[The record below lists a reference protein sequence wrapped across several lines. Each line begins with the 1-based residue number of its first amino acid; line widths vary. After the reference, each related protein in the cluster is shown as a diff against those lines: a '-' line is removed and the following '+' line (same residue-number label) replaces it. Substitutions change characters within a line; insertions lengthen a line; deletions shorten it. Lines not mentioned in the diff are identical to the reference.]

1 MPGQVTSKQ
10 HVDGSAAALR
20 SAMTDFD
27 RYMAAER
34 GFSAHTA
41 TAYRRDV
48 EDLLAFLGDEPMTTA
63 LIRAWLAQARER
75 GVGSA
80 TVARRIA
87 SLRCFA
93 HWAVRQ
99 GLLDA
104 DPTLR
109 LRSPRV
115 VSDLPRVADSDR
127 LNEALDT
134 LNRVADDPIAVRDVA
149 ALELLYGSG
158 LRVSE
163 VCSMDVGDID
173 HERRTVRVLG
183 KGAKQRVVPLT
194 VPASRAIQRWTSV
207 RATLANPD
215 ECALLVGSRGRRLD
229 VRVLRRVVH
238 ETTAAFPGLPE
249 LAPHGLRHSMASHVL
264 EGGADLRYVQQLL
277 GHASLAS
284 TQIYTHVSAER
295 LRSAYQNAHPR
306 A

>member
-1 MPGQVTSKQ
+1 M
-10 HVDGSAAALR
+10 DGSAAALR

-163 VCSMDVGDID
+163 VCSIDVGDID

-194 VPASRAIQRWTSV
+194 VSGAFHTPLMQ
-207 RATLANPD
+207 
-215 ECALLVGSRGRRLD
+215 
-229 VRVLRRVVH
+229 
-238 ETTAAFPGLPE
+238 TAADGMRQVLAGVAFSAPVMPVVSNVTAQPITEGSVLAEE
-249 LAPHGLRHSMASHVL
+249 LASQITSPVLWADSVATMAAAGVTEVIEFGPGKVLTGLVKRIDRSIACRNVGTAEEAS
-264 EGGADLRYVQQLL
+264 A
-277 GHASLAS
+277 
-284 TQIYTHVSAER
+284 
-295 LRSAYQNAHPR
+295 
-306 A
+306 

>member
-1 MPGQVTSKQ
+1 M
-10 HVDGSAAALR
+10 
-20 SAMTDFD
+20 
-27 RYMAAER
+27 
-34 GFSAHTA
+34 
-41 TAYRRDV
+41 
-48 EDLLAFLGDEPMTTA
+48 
-63 LIRAWLAQARER
+63 
-75 GVGSA
+75 GSA

-149 ALELLYGSG
+149 APELLYGSG

-163 VCSMDVGDID
+163 VCSIDVGDID

-215 ECALLVGSRGRRLD
+215 ECALLVGSRGRRLTCGSCD
-229 VRVLRRVVH
+229 ASSTRPPQPSRACPNWLPR
-238 ETTAAFPGLPE
+238 TAPQHGQPCSRAARTCATSSSCWAMPVWP
-249 LAPHGLRHSMASHVL
+249 APRSTPMSPQSGCARPTRMRIPVL
-264 EGGADLRYVQQLL
+264 EPDLLDE
-277 GHASLAS
+277 ASLAEKE
-284 TQIYTHVSAER
+284 A
-295 LRSAYQNAHPR
+295 AQNAAALSTLWQAYKDTGDRSKRDRLIVHYAPLVKHVAGRVRPDCPTTSKPR
-306 A
+306 IWSRTACSA

>member
-1 MPGQVTSKQ
+1 
-10 HVDGSAAALR
+10 
-20 SAMTDFD
+20 
-27 RYMAAER
+27 
-34 GFSAHTA
+34 
-41 TAYRRDV
+41 
-48 EDLLAFLGDEPMTTA
+48 
-63 LIRAWLAQARER
+63 
-75 GVGSA
+75 
-80 TVARRIA
+80 
-87 SLRCFA
+87 
-93 HWAVRQ
+93 
-99 GLLDA
+99 
-104 DPTLR
+104 
-109 LRSPRV
+109 V

-163 VCSMDVGDID
+163 VCSIDVGDID

>member
-1 MPGQVTSKQ
+1 M
-10 HVDGSAAALR
+10 DGSAAALR

-63 LIRAWLAQARER
+63 LIRAWLAQARSA

-127 LNEALDT
+127 LN
-134 LNRVADDPIAVRDVA
+134 
-149 ALELLYGSG
+149 G
-158 LRVSE
+158 L
-163 VCSMDVGDID
+163 
-173 HERRTVRVLG
+173 
-183 KGAKQRVVPLT
+183 
-194 VPASRAIQRWTSV
+194 
-207 RATLANPD
+207 
-215 ECALLVGSRGRRLD
+215 
-229 VRVLRRVVH
+229 
-238 ETTAAFPGLPE
+238 
-249 LAPHGLRHSMASHVL
+249 
-264 EGGADLRYVQQLL
+264 
-277 GHASLAS
+277 S
-284 TQIYTHVSAER
+284 TR
-295 LRSAYQNAHPR
+295 
-306 A
+306 